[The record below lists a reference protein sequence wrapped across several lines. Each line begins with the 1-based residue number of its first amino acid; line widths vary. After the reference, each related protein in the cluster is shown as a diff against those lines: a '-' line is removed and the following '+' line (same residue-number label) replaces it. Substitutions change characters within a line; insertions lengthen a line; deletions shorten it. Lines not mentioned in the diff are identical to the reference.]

1 MLILGVSLMEIEKN
15 KIYWPI
21 DHLRMDIR
29 ELIDG
34 IPVGV
39 ALISPDLRIHAIN
52 RAMESLTGFN
62 RKEAYGV
69 PCRYI
74 MKNNLCTRECPARNI
89 LEKEDQISTEGDI
102 INLARQKVP
111 VIINLSPLKDHDGK
125 PIGVIETVED
135 ISLVREFDQKIQGPS
150 NYHNIIGHSPQ
161 MEEIFKTLQLISQTD
176 SSVLIT
182 GETGT
187 GKDLVAEA
195 IHLSS
200 MRAKGPFIKINCGAL
215 PENLLES
222 ELFGHKRG
230 AFTGAVEDK
239 QGRFRMANNGTIY
252 LTEIGDLPLSLQVK
266 LLTFLDD
273 KEFYPLGSNK
283 PVKSNARVIAA
294 THRDLNEMV
303 RQGTFREDLKFRLK
317 VIRIELPPLRERG
330 DDVRLLMNHFLQ
342 HFSKKFNK
350 RITGFSLNSIPIM
363 LNYTYPGNVRELRN
377 IVEFAVNL
385 CQDEVI
391 RREHLPSY
399 LHEPITMVVP
409 VSDNPAATSSNTSTP
424 LMYRESLYKATGHF
438 DWEKIEQQMIVEAL
452 AQSRGNR
459 TGSAKLLG
467 WGRATFYRKL
477 KKYKLG

>member
-1 MLILGVSLMEIEKN
+1 MKVTEKD
-15 KIYWPI
+15 KAYWPI
-21 DHLRMDIR
+21 DNSSMDIKDI
-29 ELIDG
+29 IDG

-52 RAMESLTGFN
+52 RALESLTGFN

-74 MKNNLCTRECPARNI
+74 MRNNLCPSGCPAKKI
-89 LEKEDQISTEGDI
+89 MEKEDQISMEGDI

-111 VIINLSPLKDHDGK
+111 VMINFSPLNDHDGK
-125 PIGVIETVED
+125 LIGVIETIED
-135 ISLVREFDQKIQGPS
+135 ISLVREFDQKIQDTS
-150 NYHNIIGHSPQ
+150 SYHNIIGHSPQ

-283 PVKSNARVIAA
+283 PVKSDARVIAA

-303 RQGTFREDLKFRLK
+303 RQGTFREDLMFRLK

-330 DDVRLLMNHFLQ
+330 DDIRLLMNHFLQ

-350 RITGFSLNSIPIM
+350 QIKEFSLNSIPIM

-385 CQDEVI
+385 CQEEVI
-391 RREHLPSY
+391 KPEHLPSY
-399 LHEPITMVVP
+399 LHESMTVGVP
-409 VSDNPAATSSNTSTP
+409 MSDKIANTSSNTSTP
-424 LMYRESLYKATGHF
+424 TLYREYLCKTDSNF
-438 DWEKIEQQMIVEAL
+438 DWDKIEQQMIIEAL

-459 TGSAKLLG
+459 TESAKLLG

>member
-74 MKNNLCTRECPARNI
+74 MRSNLCSIGCPARKI

-102 INLARQKVP
+102 INLVRQKVP
-111 VIINLSPLKDHDGK
+111 VIINLSPLKDHNGK

-150 NYHNIIGHSPQ
+150 SYHNIIGHSPQ

-230 AFTGAVEDK
+230 AFTGAWKDKRGLVEEAH
-239 QGRFRMANNGTIY
+239 QGTLF
-252 LTEIGDLPLSLQVK
+252 LDEIGDLNPLMQTK
-266 LLTFLDD
+266 LLRLIQEG
-273 KEFYPLGSNK
+273 EFK
-283 PVKSNARVIAA
+283 PVGSVVTKKADMRFIAA
-294 THRDLNEMV
+294 TNHNLKEEIEGKR
-303 RQGTFREDLKFRLK
+303 FREDLYYRLN
-317 VIRIELPPLRERG
+317 VIHLELPPLKERKE
-330 DDVRLLMNHFLQ
+330 DISLLSYHFL
-342 HFSKKFNK
+342 KKYTRANQK
-350 RITGFSLNSIPIM
+350 EIIDISLAAMQALLS
-363 LNYTYPGNVRELRN
+363 LELPGNVRELENLTERMVLIAKEDRITLEN
-377 IVEFAVNL
+377 IPE
-385 CQDEVI
+385 EVKF
-391 RREHLPSY
+391 
-399 LHEPITMVVP
+399 TAF
-409 VSDNPAATSSNTSTP
+409 PANGPQIEMTHKPFKDIVKDQTEEIEKQVIA
-424 LMYRESLYKATGHF
+424 KALEDCGGNVTRAAL
-438 DWEKIEQQMIVEAL
+438 QMGL
-452 AQSRGNR
+452 SRKG
-459 TGSAKLLG
+459 LQ
-467 WGRATFYRKL
+467 L
-477 KKYKLG
+477 KMIKYKLRK

>member
-89 LEKEDQISTEGDI
+89 LAKEDQISTEGDI

-230 AFTGAVEDK
+230 AFTGAWKDKRGLVEEAH
-239 QGRFRMANNGTIY
+239 QGTLF
-252 LTEIGDLPLSLQVK
+252 LDEIGDLNPLMQTK
-266 LLTFLDD
+266 LLRLIQEG
-273 KEFYPLGSNK
+273 EFK
-283 PVKSNARVIAA
+283 PVGSVVTKKADMRFIAA
-294 THRDLNEMV
+294 TNHNLKEEIEGKR
-303 RQGTFREDLKFRLK
+303 FREDLYYRLN
-317 VIRIELPPLRERG
+317 VIHLELPPLKERKE
-330 DDVRLLMNHFLQ
+330 DISLLSYHFL
-342 HFSKKFNK
+342 KKYTRANQK
-350 RITGFSLNSIPIM
+350 EIIDISLAAMQALLS
-363 LNYTYPGNVRELRN
+363 LELPGNVRELEN
-377 IVEFAVNL
+377 IIERGVIFCQTNTLEMKDLFPNNEHKTPYPCLDEDIYRLSFKEAKDKMTHEFHRHYVL
-385 CQDEVI
+385 SVL
-391 RREHLPSY
+391 R
-399 LHEPITMVVP
+399 
-409 VSDNPAATSSNTSTP
+409 
-424 LMYRESLYKATGHF
+424 K
-438 DWEKIEQQMIVEAL
+438 
-452 AQSRGNR
+452 SRGNISKAAAMACIQR
-459 TGSAKLLG
+459 QYLHRLMKEEGIDA
-467 WGRATFYRKL
+467 RDINL
-477 KKYKLG
+477 KCE

>member
-1 MLILGVSLMEIEKN
+1 
-15 KIYWPI
+15 
-21 DHLRMDIR
+21 
-29 ELIDG
+29 
-34 IPVGV
+34 
-39 ALISPDLRIHAIN
+39 
-52 RAMESLTGFN
+52 
-62 RKEAYGV
+62 
-69 PCRYI
+69 
-74 MKNNLCTRECPARNI
+74 
-89 LEKEDQISTEGDI
+89 
-102 INLARQKVP
+102 
-111 VIINLSPLKDHDGK
+111 
-125 PIGVIETVED
+125 
-135 ISLVREFDQKIQGPS
+135 
-150 NYHNIIGHSPQ
+150 
-161 MEEIFKTLQLISQTD
+161 
-176 SSVLIT
+176 
-182 GETGT
+182 
-187 GKDLVAEA
+187 VAEA